1 MALSDHFRELR
12 ARVLKVALTFLVV
25 FVVSLFF
32 FDPLFDFVYGPYE
45 EALKNLPDGK
55 SLATT
60 SGAGGGLMLYLKLCG
75 FTAVLVTCPVW
86 LYQIWA
92 FIMPGLHPSEK
103 RWTQIFVVIAVPL
116 FLVGV
121 VLGWLTLPKGLE
133 VLIGFNPDVI
143 TNILDF
149 NDYLQFFTRTLLV
162 FGLAFEIPVF
172 VVMLNRAGVVKG
184 KTLAQYRPW
193 IIIGIFVFAAIATP
207 STDPFTMTIM
217 AVPMVILYGISEV
230 MARVHDRRKA
240 SRLAECRPVTR
251 RGVAAVTD
259 DLASVD
265 PFDLPEWLGVA
276 EVTWSARAGLRTG
289 YAVPGDLHAEGHETI
304 ACDLL
309 GVDEAY
315 PVPIAADEVRLRAHQ
330 AWRNG
335 EVHLVRRDGRLALSR
350 ARHVLHRRPGAGRVR
365 AARPGGGGLRR
376 PIHRAAPDR

>member
-32 FDPLFDFVYGPYE
+32 FDPLFDFVYGPYA
-45 EALKNLPDGK
+45 EALKNLPESQK
-55 SLATT
+55 SEGVT
-60 SGAGGGLMLYLKLCG
+60 SGAGGGLMLYLKICA
-75 FTAVLVTCPVW
+75 FTALLITCPVW

-103 RWTQIFVVIAVPL
+103 RWTRIFVAIAVPL
-116 FLVGV
+116 FLIGV

-133 VLIGFNPDVI
+133 VLIGFNPEVL
-143 TNILDF
+143 TNLIEF
-149 NDYLQFFTRTLLV
+149 NDYLQFLTRTLLV

-217 AVPMVILYGISEV
+217 AVPMVLLYGISEV

-240 SRLAECRPVTR
+240 ERAPN
-251 RGVAAVTD
+251 
-259 DLASVD
+259 
-265 PFDLPEWLGVA
+265 
-276 EVTWSARAGLRTG
+276 AGLS
-289 YAVPGDLHAEGHETI
+289 P
-304 ACDLL
+304 
-309 GVDEAY
+309 DEAS
-315 PVPIAADEVRLRAHQ
+315 PL
-330 AWRNG
+330 
-335 EVHLVRRDGRLALSR
+335 
-350 ARHVLHRRPGAGRVR
+350 
-365 AARPGGGGLRR
+365 
-376 PIHRAAPDR
+376 